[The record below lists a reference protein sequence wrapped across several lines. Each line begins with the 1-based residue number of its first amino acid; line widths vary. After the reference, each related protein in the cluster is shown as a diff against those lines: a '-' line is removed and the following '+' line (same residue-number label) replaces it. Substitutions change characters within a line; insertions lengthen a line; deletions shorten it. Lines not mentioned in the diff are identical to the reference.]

1 MSQMDM
7 IPDELK
13 GALEALR
20 RAREIA
26 RQRAIDTNTNI
37 VIVKEDGKL
46 TLVSF
51 EELKANSSENP
62 PAKP

>member
-13 GALEALR
+13 GALQALR

-26 RQRAIDTNTNI
+26 RQTAIDTNTNL
-37 VIVKEDGKL
+37 VIFKEGKL
-46 TLVSF
+46 TLVTP
-51 EELKANSSENP
+51 EELKATSSENP